1 MISSFTRGA
10 LRLRLGLGLGLWCWA
25 LWCGAQ
31 TLKPV
36 MTGAEA
42 ALYRGSD
49 RYERLVEAAQKEG
62 VVSVYHVYPSLPSV
76 LSEFTKKYGIKVKV
90 WRSGSETV
98 LQRIVTEA
106 KAGRFDVD
114 IVQNNSPESEAAYR
128 EKLLQEVHSP
138 YQSDLI
144 APALPVHHQWAGLTV
159 DVWVA
164 SYNTN
169 KYKKTDLPKTYA
181 DLQDPKWKGALGIE
195 AFNQSWF
202 GTLLAEM
209 GEEQGL
215 KIFNSIVATNG
226 ISARKGHSLLTML
239 VSSGEVP
246 LALTTYSWIPEQLK
260 LKGAPVDYF
269 ALQPLIAQTSAI
281 AMLKKAP
288 NPNAAVLLYDFLLSD
303 GQKILA
309 DDHFIPTSK
318 KIQNPFTGMTLK
330 FVDPGEALDMQA
342 KWQKNFEE
350 TITKR
355 VK

>member
-1 MISSFTRGA
+1 MAVAMYRGW
-10 LRLRLGLGLGLWCWA
+10 LGLSLLCLA
-25 LWCGAQ
+25 SWCGAQ
-31 TLKPV
+31 SAKPV

-42 ALYRGSD
+42 ALYKGTD
-49 RYERLVEAAQKEG
+49 RYERFVEAAQKEG
-62 VVSVYHVYPSLPSV
+62 SVSVYHVYPSLPSV
-76 LSEFTKKYGIKVKV
+76 LAEFTKKYGIKVKV

-98 LQRIVTEA
+98 LQRVVTEA
-106 KAGRFDVD
+106 KAGRFEVD
-114 IVQNNSPESEAAYR
+114 IVQNNSPENEAAYR
-128 EKLLQEVHSP
+128 EKLLQEVRSP
-138 YQSDLI
+138 YQADLI
-144 APALPVHHQWAGLTV
+144 AAALPVHHQWVGLTV

-164 SYNTN
+164 AYNTN
-169 KYKKTDLPKTYA
+169 KFKKTDLPKTYL

-202 GTLLAEM
+202 GTLLTEM

-215 KIFNSIVATNG
+215 KVFNNIVATNG

-260 LKGAPVDYF
+260 AKGAPVDYL
-269 ALQPLIAQTSAI
+269 ALQPLIAQASTI

-309 DDHFIPTSK
+309 DDNFIPTSK
-318 KIQNPFTGMTLK
+318 KIQNPFTGVALK
-330 FVDPGEALDMQA
+330 FVDPGLALDTQA

-350 TITKR
+350 TFTKR
-355 VK
+355 AK

>member
-1 MISSFTRGA
+1 MKMDLFKRGLIA
-10 LRLRLGLGLGLWCWA
+10 LGLLCVA
-25 LWCGAQ
+25 VWCGAQ
-31 TLKPV
+31 TAKPV

-42 ALYRGSD
+42 ALYHGSD

-76 LSEFTKKYGIKVKV
+76 LAEFTKKYGIKVKV

-98 LQRIVTEA
+98 LQRVVTEA
-106 KAGRFDVD
+106 KASRYEVD
-114 IVQNNSPESEAAYR
+114 IMQNNSPESEAAFR
-128 EKLLQEVHSP
+128 EKLLQEVRSP
-138 YQSDLI
+138 YQADLI
-144 APALPVHHQWAGLTV
+144 SQAVPAHHQWVGLTV

-164 SYNTN
+164 AYNTN

-181 DLQDPKWKGALGIE
+181 DLQDPKWRGALGIE

-202 GTLLAEM
+202 GTLLSEM

-215 KIFNSIVATNG
+215 KVFNNIIATNG

-260 LKGAPVDYF
+260 VKGAPVDYV
-269 ALQPLIAQTSAI
+269 ALQPLVAQASAI
-281 AMLKKAP
+281 SMLKKAP
-288 NPNAAVLLYDFLLSD
+288 NPNAAVLLYDFLLNE

-309 DDHFIPTSK
+309 DENFIATSK
-318 KIQNPFTGMTLK
+318 KIQNPFTGATMK
-330 FVDPGEALDMQA
+330 FVDPGQALDMQV
-342 KWQKNFEE
+342 KWQKTFEE

-355 VK
+355 AK